1 MCGGGHTCVPPD
13 PVGLK
18 KIQVSV
24 CLELGR
30 QKESVKQPVISVG
43 CGRAA
48 KERGCVLECT

>member
-1 MCGGGHTCVPPD
+1 MGGEHMCVPPD
-13 PVGLK
+13 PLGLK
-18 KIQVSV
+18 KIQVPV
-24 CLELGR
+24 CLQLGR